1 MVHIWTMGL
10 SFFLRERFHWRPA
23 RLSNRLAA
31 KDNVMR
37 SAKTFVVCIIFL
49 SALAM
54 AQIPYIEQPL
64 APTAV
69 QPGSTKPITLTI
81 TGAGFTSDLQYVLW
95 QQGSNSAQLPIAS
108 FTATQI
114 TTTVPVSSFALPGTA
129 WVSVVADISDTN
141 ISSNVEYFQ
150 IATPVTS
157 PQFAPLAFY
166 SVGGTAQS
174 MLVAD
179 FNGDGILDLAT
190 LVSLPGGGSDVCILL
205 GISGG
210 TFPSTATCYQVPG
223 ATSMVAGVF
232 TPDGGGLDIVAGDF
246 YLENN
251 VVSNQETG
259 TFTVNDLNANTP
271 DFQPYVVGDFNQSG
285 VLSIAGNINGNVQI
299 LQSEG
304 GGVFTVGQNFATST
318 TEFGGMLAADF
329 DGDGILDL
337 AVLDVYEMDPL
348 VRVFHGAAGT
358 AGFSTTPKT
367 TSTPAGGV
375 AFTAGDFN
383 ASGNQ
388 GLAFVYNPS
397 DTTSEVLILNGNG
410 DGTFTSGF
418 SESLAIPVTPAIVT
432 TADFNADGNLDL
444 ATGTYILLG
453 NGDGTFQTAT
463 AFCGECSGIL
473 ATGDFNGD
481 GRPDAVTGGN
491 PDVNVYL
498 QQAPAAP
505 IVSLKPTS
513 LTFSSQTVGTTSA
526 SQSVTLSNTGNAVL
540 ALDSLTVTGTNASEF
555 SVTYGSC
562 SASLGAN
569 SACVFTVAFTPT
581 AAGPAAASVSVADN
595 AAGSPQTVSLTG
607 TGAGQSGAPVVSLS
621 PTSLTFTALA
631 VGTTSA
637 SQTVTL
643 SNTGTA
649 ALNIGSITVS
659 GTTYADFSQTNN
671 CGTSLAV
678 GAAPCTISVTATPT
692 AVGPVTA
699 SISITDNAADS
710 PQTVPLA
717 GTGSPFALT
726 TSCTALTVVPGQT
739 AEYTVDLAPA
749 SGFTPTVALACS
761 GAPSLGTCTV
771 STITMPLTGPATA
784 TVTATT
790 TRATGFLQSPFDH
803 SKGDRMAGLVG
814 LAGIGGFAALVVLPG
829 KRRGKP
835 GRRLYGLIFLLCLL
849 ATVATLP
856 SCGGGADPP
865 GTPVGTYPLTVT
877 GTFQYGDGGTITETV
892 NFNLVV
898 QQ

>member
-1 MVHIWTMGL
+1 
-10 SFFLRERFHWRPA
+10 
-23 RLSNRLAA
+23 
-31 KDNVMR
+31 MR
-37 SAKTFVVCIIFL
+37 SAKTLVVCIIFL

-69 QPGSTKPITLTI
+69 QPGGTAPVTLTI
-81 TGAGFTSDLQYVLW
+81 PGAGFNPDVLQYVLW
-95 QQGSNSAQLPIAS
+95 QQGSSSTQLPIVS
-108 FTATQI
+108 STATQI
-114 TTTVPVSSFALPGTA
+114 TTTVPVSNFAVAGTA

-174 MLVAD
+174 VLVAD

-190 LVSLPGGGSDVCILL
+190 LVLLPGGGSDVCILL

-210 TFPSTATCYQVPG
+210 TFPPTATCYPVPN

-232 TPDGGGLDIVAGDF
+232 TPDGGGLDIIAGNN
-246 YLENN
+246 YLENK
-251 VVSNQETG
+251 VVGNQETG
-259 TFTVNDLNANTP
+259 TFTVNTLNANTP
-271 DFQPYVVGDFNQSG
+271 DFQPYAVGDFSQTG
-285 VLSIAGNINGNVQI
+285 ELYIAGNINGNVQI

-329 DGDGILDL
+329 NGDGILDL
-337 AVLDVYEMDPL
+337 AVLDVYLMDPV
-348 VRVFHGAAGT
+348 VRVFIGAAGT
-358 AGFSTTPKT
+358 GGFSTTAKT

-383 ASGNQ
+383 ASGDQ

-397 DTTSEVLILNGNG
+397 DTTSEVLILNGNN

-418 SESLAIPVTPAIVT
+418 SESLAIPVNPAVVT

-473 ATGDFNGD
+473 ATGDFNDD
-481 GRPDAVTGGN
+481 GLPDAVTGGN

-498 QQAPAAP
+498 QQPPAAAP
-505 IVSLKPTS
+505 GVSLKPTS
-513 LTFSSQTVGTTSA
+513 LNFSQTVGTTSA
-526 SQSVTLSNTGNAVL
+526 PQGVTLTNTGNAVL
-540 ALDSLTVTGTNASEF
+540 ALDSLTVTGTNAGEF
-555 SVTYGSC
+555 SVSYGSC
-562 SASLGAN
+562 SASLAAG
-569 SACVFTVAFTPT
+569 SACVFTVTFTPT
-581 AAGPAAASVSVADN
+581 AAGAAAASVSIADN

-607 TGAGQSGAPVVSLS
+607 TGVGPSGAPAVTLS
-621 PTSLTFTALA
+621 PTSLTFTVA

-637 SQTVTL
+637 SQAVTV

-649 ALNIGSITVS
+649 ALNISSISISGSS
-659 GTTYADFSQTNN
+659 YAVFSQTNN
-671 CGTSLAV
+671 CGTSLAMAATCTINV
-678 GAAPCTISVTATPT
+678 TAAPTAI
-692 AVGPVTA
+692 GPVTA
-699 SISITDNAADS
+699 SVSITDNAANS
-710 PQTVPLA
+710 PQAVPLA
-717 GTGSPFALT
+717 GTGSPFSLT

-749 SGFTPTVALACS
+749 SGFTPTLALACS

-771 STITMPLTGPATA
+771 STIAMPLTGPATA

-790 TRATGFLQSPFDH
+790 TRATGFLKSPFDH
-803 SKGDRMAGLVG
+803 SNGNRMAGLVG
-814 LAGIGGFAALVVLPG
+814 LAGISGFAALVMLPG
-829 KRRGKP
+829 RRRMKP

-892 NFNLVV
+892 PLTLVV